1 VRARAQGD
9 PVEID
14 SSGCERG
21 GHAGSLRASPLRPSP
36 AAIASRAIKC
46 HRSLPRDEGRRRQ
59 ESEVRDPAAPQ
70 PAEVQKSRL
79 PRVVRLVC
87 LLHAPSSVGGTCESW
102 RGGGDGGDS
111 SMDRRGGAVLRAVRI
126 RDQYRG
132 ASVKGTARSTGAA
145 ALTVIL
151 GPHRRS
157 RDAEAEI
164 RFAILGVEDDER
176 YSYS

>member
-1 VRARAQGD
+1 
-9 PVEID
+9 
-14 SSGCERG
+14 
-21 GHAGSLRASPLRPSP
+21 
-36 AAIASRAIKC
+36 
-46 HRSLPRDEGRRRQ
+46 
-59 ESEVRDPAAPQ
+59 
-70 PAEVQKSRL
+70 
-79 PRVVRLVC
+79 
-87 LLHAPSSVGGTCESW
+87 
-102 RGGGDGGDS
+102 
-111 SMDRRGGAVLRAVRI
+111 MLRAVRI